1 MGSGRWAGIFIF
13 LLGLLCSLSDEM
25 IDGRERDFLRLSK
38 RDLLRLS
45 KKSSMDAADYEM
57 EYDHDEALPDL
68 KLIKRDLLRLSKKS
82 LFQEA
87 IPLHMS
93 QRSLRLSKRSP
104 SLDQPMVIRLSK
116 RQIGQLLQIKRGGLT
131 RDLRL
136 SKRATL

>member
-1 MGSGRWAGIFIF
+1 MGPVSWPGIFIF
-13 LLGLLCSLSDEM
+13 FLGLVLSLSDEM

-38 RDLLRLS
+38 RDILRLS
-45 KKSSMDAADYEM
+45 KKSSLDPGM
-57 EYDHDEALPDL
+57 EYEDEALSDL
-68 KLIKRDLLRLSKKS
+68 GMAKRDLLRLSKKS

-87 IPLHMS
+87 LPLHMS

-104 SLDQPMVIRLSK
+104 GLDQPMVIRLSK

-136 SKRATL
+136 SKRAAL